1 MTPFRSRPRKD
12 PEPEPV
18 HKFSSTQVN
27 LTGRPAE
34 MVRKLQTRILP
45 ADVGTEGLEDEP
57 HCTVFY
63 GIHFVSPTMKL
74 RNAVKS
80 FGPVTITLGKTSLFS
95 NDDADVLK
103 IDVDSPD
110 LHRLHAMIKRL
121 LPTEEK
127 YPNYIPHVTLGY
139 LKKGRGKKY
148 AGDTAMQ
155 GQRLQFNDVLFSGR
169 KGYRENLPLGPAAM
183 VPYRAK

>member
-103 IDVDSPD
+103 VDVNSPD
-110 LHRLHAMIKRL
+110 LHRLNSLISRVV
-121 LPTEEK
+121 PTHDTH
-127 YPNYIPHVTLGY
+127 PSYIPHAKLAY
-139 LKKGRGKKY
+139 LKPGRGKKY
-148 AGDTAMQ
+148 AGDKSLE
-155 GQRLQFNDVLFSGR
+155 GQKLTFRSILFSG
-169 KGYRENLPLGPAAM
+169 KKNHREELPLTSDTPK
-183 VPYRAK
+183 YRAR